1 MAQPVTYFGIR
12 HHGPGSAAALVTALD
27 ELRPA
32 CVLIEGPS
40 DASDVLGLL
49 ASPQMVPPVALL
61 AYPPEDP
68 SLTTFWPFAEY
79 SPEYQATCWAV
90 HNEVPVQFIDLPS
103 TAVFEEQAQK
113 REAVV
118 EDDAPTGVLLTES
131 GSPQPDQ
138 HDHHESDTHDDGDPD
153 EVRMTSGDRRRTDPI
168 AVLAE
173 AAGYEDPESW
183 WSDLVEQNPAPGPIF
198 DAVAMA
204 MTEVRAPELDSP
216 EPFEARREA
225 CMRLAIA
232 SCANS
237 SNGPVAVVCG
247 AWHVPALKAKHT
259 KAEDKATVGTL
270 PRKKAQL
277 TWAPWTSPR
286 LSMAVGYGAGVAAPG
301 WNRHLWETR
310 GRTDSASVWL
320 AQIAKVLR
328 GKGHLVSTASLI
340 EAQRLAV
347 ALACI
352 RERPQ
357 PGFEELREAC
367 VACLFGGETLLWDLI
382 ENELLLGNDVGE
394 IPPDQPLAPLI
405 EDFQIQSRA
414 AKLKPEALEREL
426 SVDLRSQAGLFRST
440 LLHRL
445 NLLGVPWGRLTDA
458 GRSRGTFR
466 EKWILKYD
474 PEYTVELVTKLIH
487 GPTIEQAA
495 SGIVSEQFTNA
506 STLTALADGIRD
518 ALTAALPV
526 AVDNG
531 LALLEKR
538 AALSSDCEDI
548 LSTLPPLA
556 DILRYGQARAMDLAS
571 LGGLAGHLI
580 QEAGIN
586 LIYAARSLD
595 DDGAAHLCTLIEQA
609 DAGIRLIQ
617 PESQILET
625 WTSGLR
631 AVLED
636 GQASQRVAGCV
647 ASILYESVDLDASD
661 AVALISLRLS
671 PGTLVADAAGFL
683 EGFFS
688 LSSRRLI
695 YDDGLRGAVD
705 SWLTGLD
712 DEDFMTYLPL
722 MRRVL
727 SNLDSMER
735 KRLMAAVMGKRPHMP
750 AGLVLAPDG
759 GTGWARHLGVLEKIL
774 VGGEA

>member
-1 MAQPVTYFGIR
+1 MAAPVSYFGIR
-12 HHGPGSAAALVTALD
+12 HHGPGSAAAVAAALE
-27 ELRPA
+27 ELHPA
-32 CVLIEGPS
+32 QVLIEGPS
-40 DASDVLGLL
+40 DASDVVPLL
-49 ASPQMVPPVALL
+49 AADGMKPPVALL
-61 AYPPEDP
+61 AYPADDP
-68 SLTTFWPFAEY
+68 SLTAFWPFAEF
-79 SPEYQATCWAV
+79 SPEYQAVCWAV
-90 HNEVPVQFIDLPS
+90 RSGVPVQFIDLPS
-103 TAVFEEQAQK
+103 TANFEQRARAKKPQGLETG
-113 REAVV
+113 
-118 EDDAPTGVLLTES
+118 DGGPTSERGMTTE
-131 GSPQPDQ
+131 
-138 HDHHESDTHDDGDPD
+138 E
-153 EVRMTSGDRRRTDPI
+153 RRRTDPI

-183 WSDLVEQNPAPGPIF
+183 WSDLVEQNPAPGPVF

-204 MTEVRAPELDSP
+204 MAEVRAPELDSP
-216 EPFEARREA
+216 EPYEARREA
-225 CMRLAIA
+225 CMRLAISACA
-232 SCANS
+232 STAE
-237 SNGPVAVVCG
+237 GPVAVVCG
-247 AWHVPALKAKHT
+247 AWHVPALKERHT
-259 KAEDKATVGTL
+259 KADDRAVLGTL

-286 LSMAVGYGAGVAAPG
+286 LSGVGYGAGVAAPG
-301 WNRHLWETR
+301 WNKHLWETR
-310 GRTDSASVWL
+310 GRADGASVWL
-320 AQIAKVLR
+320 TRIARILR
-328 GKGHLVSTASLI
+328 DKGHLVSTASLI

-367 VACLFGGETLLWDLI
+367 VACLFGGETLLWNLI
-382 ENELLLGNDVGE
+382 EDELLLGNDVGE

-405 EDFQIQSRA
+405 EDFQAQSKA
-414 AKLKPEALEREL
+414 AKLKPEALQREL

-466 EKWILKYD
+466 EKWILAYD
-474 PEYTVELVTKLIH
+474 PEYTVELVTKLVY

-495 SGIVSEQFTNA
+495 SGIVSEQFTT
-506 STLTALADGIRD
+506 STTLSELADGIRD
-518 ALTAALPV
+518 ALTAALPA

-548 LSTLPPLA
+548 LSALPALA
-556 DILRYGQARAMDLAS
+556 DILRYGQARAMDLTS
-571 LGGLAGHLI
+571 LSGLAGHLI

-586 LIYAARSLD
+586 LMYAARGLD

-617 PESQILET
+617 PAVDILET
-625 WTSGLR
+625 WTHGLR

-636 GQASQRVAGCV
+636 GQASQQVAGCV
-647 ASILYESVDLDASD
+647 ASLLYESGDLDASD
-661 AVALISLRLS
+661 AVALVSLRLS
-671 PGTLVADAAGFL
+671 PGTLVADAADFL

-705 SWLTGLD
+705 SWLTGLE
-712 DEDFMTYLPL
+712 DEDFMMYLPL

-727 SNLDSMER
+727 STLDSMER

-750 AGLVLAPDG
+750 SGLALAPDG
-759 GTGWARHLGVLEKIL
+759 GAGWARHLGVLEQIL